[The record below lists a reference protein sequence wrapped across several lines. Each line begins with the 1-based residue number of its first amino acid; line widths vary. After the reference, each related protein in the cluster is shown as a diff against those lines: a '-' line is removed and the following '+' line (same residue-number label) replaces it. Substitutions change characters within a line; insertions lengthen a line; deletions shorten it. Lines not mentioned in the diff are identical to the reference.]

1 MESKKHIFLLLI
13 ICCFI
18 FVSCNEYERN
28 EINNEAVKLQTN
40 NTEIAEKD
48 IHKDINEN
56 TYTLVINTYS
66 KGKINIKYPQINQLQ
81 NNDIQQDINEIVKK
95 QALKLVGEVEK
106 DEIVTT
112 LDIDYNIKRFDDKLL
127 SIQFIGY
134 INSKGA
140 PYPMFLAYT
149 SNINIESGTELKLI
163 DYFDIS
169 KDFVK
174 QYRKGKL
181 NVLKSFQNEA
191 FEGLSDEEILTMFKS
206 SELYLTEDSL
216 GLTVFVPHAVG
227 DFAELE
233 IKYND
238 LKDIIEDDMKWESII
253 K

>member
-1 MESKKHIFLLLI
+1 MASKKHIFLLLI
-13 ICCFI
+13 ISCFI
-18 FVSCNEYERN
+18 FVSCNEYDRK

-40 NTEIAEKD
+40 NTEIVEKN

-66 KGKINIKYPQINQLQ
+66 KGKINVKYPQINQLQ
-81 NNDIQQDINEIVKK
+81 NNNLQQAINEIVKK

-112 LDIDYNIKRFDDKLL
+112 LDIDYNIKRFDDTLL

-169 KDFVK
+169 KDFVE

-253 K
+253 E